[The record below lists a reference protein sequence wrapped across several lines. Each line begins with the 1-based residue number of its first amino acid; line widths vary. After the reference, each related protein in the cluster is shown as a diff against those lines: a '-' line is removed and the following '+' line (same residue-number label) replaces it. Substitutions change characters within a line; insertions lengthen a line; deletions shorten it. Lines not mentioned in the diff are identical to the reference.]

1 MQFDRETSNVYKSN
15 AFIKLEKVIYLDR
28 YSESNCE
35 ALAGRR
41 AEVAAWQ
48 KEVESNKEIIQQ
60 LTENKVH
67 GDGGWH
73 SNVKVD

>member
-1 MQFDRETSNVYKSN
+1 M
-15 AFIKLEKVIYLDR
+15 IYLDR
-28 YSESNCE
+28 YSEANCE

-60 LTENKVH
+60 LTENKVRLLACQT
-67 GDGGWH
+67 
-73 SNVKVD
+73 

>member
-60 LTENKVH
+60 LTDNKVG
-67 GDGGWH
+67 GDSWAYQH
-73 SNVKVD
+73 HPVD